1 MLALEQTFSRLNEE
15 KRNMEEDYRLRVDSN
30 IRLVQTLRAEVDEQ
44 TMIFEERR
52 NQNCDLNVEL
62 DKHRVTINEKSGEI
76 SRLKHELQFN
86 QEQNHI
92 LLNQKRKAEEEL
104 QSLRDRNREDL

>member
-15 KRNMEEDYRLRVDSN
+15 KRNMEEDYRLRVNSN
-30 IRLVQTLRAEVDEQ
+30 IRLVQTLRAEIDEQ

-52 NQNCDLNVEL
+52 NQNCDLSVEL
-62 DKHRVTINEKSGEI
+62 DKNRATINEKSGEI

-86 QEQNHI
+86 
-92 LLNQKRKAEEEL
+92 
-104 QSLRDRNREDL
+104 